1 MNWLPFCTAGQL
13 FDVAGMDID
22 NARINFHGR
31 IDSAKTFFG
40 GNRLGN
46 LLARIGLLEQR
57 LPLKIRFFDD
67 VAIRQTQKSNARPHK
82 LIGNRRAQRAA
93 SNQQYAR
100 FRQPVLSGLPD
111 LRQQSLAMVTH
122 GIKRLARATSPII
135 VADLTR
141 IRMPAD
147 TQQIMDEAVKLGKLV
162 AQHPAIARYKEARR
176 AVDQDAEATRML
188 GEMDRQIE
196 ALTRQAQAGMPVTDA
211 QQQQL
216 ETLQNRIVSHIKIK
230 ALNLAQMEFVDLL
243 RKVSQ
248 TIQRQVADVPQEGQ
262 PAAAAGGGG
271 GPRISGL
278 SK

>member
-1 MNWLPFCTAGQL
+1 
-13 FDVAGMDID
+13 
-22 NARINFHGR
+22 
-31 IDSAKTFFG
+31 
-40 GNRLGN
+40 
-46 LLARIGLLEQR
+46 
-57 LPLKIRFFDD
+57 
-67 VAIRQTQKSNARPHK
+67 
-82 LIGNRRAQRAA
+82 
-93 SNQQYAR
+93 
-100 FRQPVLSGLPD
+100 
-111 LRQQSLAMVTH
+111 
-122 GIKRLARATSPII
+122 
-135 VADLTR
+135 
-141 IRMPAD
+141 MPAD

-176 AVDQDAEATRML
+176 AVDQDSEATRML

-196 ALTRQAQAGMPVTDA
+196 SLTRQAQAGMPVTDA

-262 PAAAAGGGG
+262 PAAPAGGGG
-271 GPRISGL
+271 GPSISGL